1 MSNNHIIKDDLIKN
15 LFFNLIAKE
24 KWNTIFE
31 LIQENQLDI
40 NYRDKNGRNAL
51 FWAIHTI
58 NTDAIKKLLEL
69 GIDLNVTNNLS
80 ALNYAVYKD
89 SVKVIKC
96 LKNCGLDLNET
107 DDVNSTP
114 IIYAVLYNKLNS
126 INYLINN
133 DADIFHEDFLGNSAF
148 SLAHDLK
155 IKYLIEI
162 FSNKIN
168 RTTK

>member
-40 NYRDKNGRNAL
+40 NYRDENGRNAL

-58 NTDAIKKLLEL
+58 NINAIKKLLEL
-69 GIDLNVTNNLS
+69 GINLNVTNSLS
-80 ALNYAVYKD
+80 ALNYAVCKD
-89 SVKVIKC
+89 NVKVIKC
-96 LKNCGLDLNET
+96 LKKYGLDINKA
-107 DDVNSTP
+107 DHINSTP
-114 IIYAVLYNKLNS
+114 IIYAVLHNKLNS

-133 DADIFHEDFLGNSAF
+133 GADIFHEDFLGNSAF

-155 IKYLIEI
+155 IKYLIEN
-162 FSNKIN
+162 FSNKID